1 MAQTENHLIKI
12 AQLEYQKGHFL
23 EASITARKAAQESL
37 SQGKFADWLEAARI
51 ILLTNYELDSML
63 EFESLLA
70 PLQQFERD
78 SEGRNKAAA
87 QYLIAHYLLL
97 KNSPEAEAT
106 LSNAITTSASTQNLE
121 YLARSLALAA
131 FFYARE
137 TTKNLAK
144 SIEYLDKLDI
154 MIQELSLFDLSI
166 TSLIY
171 RSFINGDRNQFERAQ
186 ELIWLAYEKAQ
197 HHGHQVA
204 LPTVLAQIARLHKQQ
219 NHNDLFQMY
228 SELALRGVSSQ
239 RHPRLYRQISEFCS
253 YYSGKPVSAFDFV
266 LDEAQSL
273 LRERDKGYIDF
284 RNQHILLELAVLF
297 LKNPG
302 MRYSK
307 EDLIEII
314 WKQAYDPDT
323 HDNLI
328 YVSIKRLRL
337 LMEPNSESPK
347 YILRDRKGYYLST
360 QTQIQVKSREE
371 NKV

>member
-1 MAQTENHLIKI
+1 M
-12 AQLEYQKGHFL
+12 
-23 EASITARKAAQESL
+23 EASITAKKAAQECL
-37 SQGKFADWLEAARI
+37 SHKHFADWLEASRLL
-51 ILLTNYELDSML
+51 LLTGHELDSL
-63 EFESLLA
+63 FEFETLLT
-70 PLQQFERD
+70 PLQEFEKD
-78 SEGRNKAAA
+78 SDGVTKASAL
-87 QYLIAHYLLL
+87 YLMAHYLLL
-97 KNSPEAEAT
+97 KNSAEAET
-106 LSNAITTSASTQNLE
+106 AIAQAISTSASTQNLE
-121 YLARSLALAA
+121 CLARSLALAS

-137 TTKNLAK
+137 ANKNLAK
-144 SIEYLDKLDI
+144 SLEYLDKLDI

-197 HHGHQVA
+197 HHGHQLA
-204 LPTVLAQIARLHKQQ
+204 LPTILAQIARLHKQQ
-219 NHNDLFQMY
+219 NNHELFQMY
-228 SELALRGVSSQ
+228 SELALRGVSAQ
-239 RHPRLYRQISEFCS
+239 RHPRLYKQISEFCS
-253 YYSGKPVSAFDFV
+253 YYSGKPVSAFDFI
-266 LDEAQSL
+266 LDEAQSM

-314 WKQAYDPDT
+314 WKQAYDPES

-347 YILRDRKGYYLST
+347 YILRDRKGYYLSA
-360 QTQIQVKSREE
+360 QTQIQVKSLEE